1 MERAPYYDDIASGPA
16 ATAHWLTA
24 DDGARIRV
32 AAFAGGTEGT
42 VLLFTGR
49 TEYIEKYARVAQDF
63 LDRGLTTLVVDWRGQ
78 GLSDRLTG
86 DASLGHVA
94 HFSDYQLDVG
104 AVTTAAA
111 ELELPKPWYLLGH
124 SMGGAIGL
132 RALHNGLPVEAAACT
147 GPMWG
152 ISLNPILR
160 PVAWAV
166 SGVSRHLGL
175 GAVYAPGTK
184 PTNYV
189 ISAAFQD
196 NLLTTDAESYELLR
210 HQLQTHPELAIGGPS
225 LAWLNEALWEIRDLR
240 RRPAPDV
247 PAITFIGDNERIV
260 DMQAVRDRMQSWP
273 GGEIVVLPGG
283 EHEILMEARQTRHT
297 VIDRMVG
304 FFKTTGSHSATQA
317 KAAS

>member
-1 MERAPYYDDIASGPA
+1 MEPAPYYDDVADGPA
-16 ATAHWLTA
+16 IPAYWLTTG
-24 DDGARIRV
+24 DGARIRI
-32 AAFAGGTEGT
+32 ATHMGGPDGT

-49 TEYIEKYARVAQDF
+49 TEYAEKYARVAQDF

-86 DASLGHVA
+86 DSSLGHVA
-94 HFSDYQLDVG
+94 HFLDYQLDVK
-104 AVTTAAA
+104 AVTAAAA
-111 ELELPKPWYLLGH
+111 ELDLPTPWYLLGH

-132 RALHNGLPVEAAACT
+132 RALHNGLPVVAAACT

-184 PTNYV
+184 STNYV
-189 ISAAFQD
+189 ISAAFDD
-196 NLLTTDAESYELLR
+196 NLLTTDPESYELLR
-210 HQLQTHPELAIGGPS
+210 HQLRTHPELAIGGPS

-247 PAITFIGDNERIV
+247 PAITFVGDNERIV
-260 DMQAVRDRMQSWP
+260 DMQAMRDRMESWP
-273 GGEIVVLPGG
+273 GGELVVLPGG
-283 EHEILMEARQTRHT
+283 EHEILMEAAQTRHK
-297 VIDRMVG
+297 VIDRMVD
-304 FFKTTGSHSATQA
+304 FFKASAHHSENPTQA
-317 KAAS
+317 AS